1 MRAHTPARLIWLL
14 LAAILGFTPLRSASG
29 AVLTWVPADGREEL
43 RFTFTTPP
51 PPAEP
56 RQRGLTRVVIPISP
70 DFWQREAKPAI
81 PNLSRSKLIRNVQVA
96 DDGIRIETRTG
107 DFIFS
112 SSARPGSKE
121 LTLEFYPPPPAAQA
135 NASQGTAPVGTE
147 ASGPAESPPAAN
159 ASTLPGETAPAAEA
173 GEGSQPAT
181 DSGLDGAANGT
192 AAAGNTSR
200 PEGPAANATAEP
212 EQGFL
217 SGTASLRGRIDRAD
231 RTEKTAN
238 STDAEA
244 PSTARG
250 NFRVRLPIDRN
261 ATVSPQPPEPAPG
274 EGSPPVTVKGINST
288 GPDSEDNAGLAH
300 GLPETGSHGTSREA
314 PAAANG
320 SEAAASAAPTVEEAN
335 ATVGQG
341 RSEQVEAKPS
351 EERPPAASNATI
363 RDAGRAPAAAHEAPA
378 VEAANVTVGQNRTEQ
393 AEAKPSEE
401 EPPAA
406 VNATGEG
413 TAAGN
418 ATEDNSTAELEEL
431 YRQAQ
436 AAVAVG
442 DLEASRKAMTAM
454 VEHPKAPEAL
464 REELLYNL
472 ADIAMQAGKGDLQGN
487 FTDILKAYEAAKYAN
502 PASSNVPEA
511 LYRIGYLHLAVGNL
525 PEAKGNFDLL
535 RRKYPDNP
543 RVAMIDTFWGDHFLR
558 QKQYA
563 KAADHYRYVIENFPM
578 SPAVK
583 PAHVGLLKAYTE
595 LGFFDK
601 AMETVTTIEKRWPRY
616 YLEDP
621 SFLMAAGYAAMLSG
635 NDDRAREYFWA
646 YANIVP
652 QAPDADVAMARIG
665 DIHLKQ
671 NKPNAAREIYH
682 RTAEAYPDREGG
694 LIAQMRLAE
703 EGALDKPSLGD
714 MAPVFDRPDAN
725 PEEIYTRILEH
736 TDSPLA
742 PVARLKLAMWR
753 LWNRKFPE
761 SLEDVR
767 RFEADYPGHELLPK
781 AREVADKALRDWI
794 MHDLEQE
801 NYEGVVR
808 SWTDHRDLYTDREPA
823 PQTRLVV
830 ATSMMRTGKPRE
842 ALEMA
847 RPFVFGPIPRG
858 EHSGPGMD
866 LTLAM
871 LVELQEWK
879 DVLELARRVASWN
892 LDSEKQRQVDY
903 AEALANEKLNQPGQ
917 AKSLWDRLATDLGLT
932 DTQRGYAHY
941 FLGRAALAAGEYERA
956 TILGQE
962 ALELLKKEKDDIP
975 KLKETLELLIQAAER
990 SGRNQEAL
998 AWSLEYDGYVAPEDE
1013 GWPAHTYRKA
1023 ILFRRSEDMKRWRET
1038 LLGLKERFPNS
1049 LYGRMAAA
1057 ELEGVRLEREV
1068 EKFR

>member
-1 MRAHTPARLIWLL
+1 
-14 LAAILGFTPLRSASG
+14 
-29 AVLTWVPADGREEL
+29 VL
-43 RFTFTTPP
+43 RFTFTTRLPV
-51 PPAEP
+51 ADP
-56 RQRGLTRVVIPISP
+56 RQRGLTRVVVPITP
-70 DFWQREAKPAI
+70 DFWTREAKPVI
-81 PNLSRSKLIRNVQVA
+81 PDLRTSKLIRSVTVA
-96 DDGIRIETRTG
+96 DDGIRIETRDG

-112 SSARPGSKE
+112 SSARPAAKE
-121 LTLEFYPPPPAAQA
+121 LTLEFFPPPPPPPAEQTVATADAVAADGNTPGQA
-135 NASQGTAPVGTE
+135 EAASAGNASDRADEAAPAGSVETEPPRDNATAPDEGVMDASNDTAASEAVTAGDADSPDGTE
-147 ASGPAESPPAAN
+147 SD
-159 ASTLPGETAPAAEA
+159 AP
-173 GEGSQPAT
+173 T
-181 DSGLDGAANGT
+181 VGT
-192 AAAGNTSR
+192 AA
-200 PEGPAANATAEP
+200 EPARE
-212 EQGFL
+212 FL
-217 SGTASLRGRIDRAD
+217 SGTASLRGRIS
-231 RTEKTAN
+231 RTQRPGGSAASSEP
-238 STDAEA
+238 DALSA
-244 PSTARG
+244 VPG
-250 NFRVRLPIDRN
+250 GFRVRLPIDRN
-261 ATVSPQPPEPAPG
+261 ATLPPQSPESIPDD
-274 EGSPPVTVKGINST
+274 NST
-288 GPDSEDNAGLAH
+288 S
-300 GLPETGSHGTSREA
+300 
-314 PAAANG
+314 
-320 SEAAASAAPTVEEAN
+320 SAAPETNMTWPQDSEGAESPAPNPPETKRLEVSRETRTDTNASTAEASSREDAPEATRDTPAGESGN
-335 ATVGQG
+335 ASLGSTD
-341 RSEQVEAKPS
+341 EADP
-351 EERPPAASNATI
+351 
-363 RDAGRAPAAAHEAPA
+363 APAD
-378 VEAANVTVGQNRTEQ
+378 TQQTT
-393 AEAKPSEE
+393 
-401 EPPAA
+401 A
-406 VNATGEG
+406 VNATVDG
-413 TAAGN
+413 TVAGN

-436 AAVAVG
+436 IAAAAG
-442 DLEASRKAMTAM
+442 DLQASRQAITAM
-454 VEHPKAPEAL
+454 IEHPKAPEPL

-472 ADIAMQAGKGDLQGN
+472 ADLAMQAGKGDLEGN
-487 FTDILKAYEAAKYAN
+487 FTDILEAYETAKYAN

-511 LYRIGYLHLAVGNL
+511 LYRIGYLHLSVGNL

-535 RRKYPDNP
+535 RRAYPDNP

-558 QKQYA
+558 EKQYA

-583 PAHVGLLKAYTE
+583 PATVGLLKAFTE

-601 AMETVTTIEKRWPRY
+601 AMEIVRTIEKRWPRH

-703 EGALDKPSLGD
+703 EGVLDKPSIGD

-736 TDSPLA
+736 ADSPLA
-742 PVARLKLAMWR
+742 PIARLKLAMWR

-767 RFEADYPGHELLPK
+767 RFEADYPDHELLPK

-801 NYEGVVR
+801 DYAGIVK
-808 SWTDHRDLYTDREPA
+808 SWTDHRDLYTDRDPD

-830 ATSMMRTGKPRE
+830 ATAMMRTGKPRE

-847 RPFVFGPIPRG
+847 RPFVFGSIPRG
-858 EHSGPGMD
+858 EHSEPGME

-879 DVLELARRVASWN
+879 DVLELARRVASWDLN
-892 LDSEKQRQVDY
+892 AEKRRQVDY
-903 AEALANEKLNQPGQ
+903 AAALANEKLNQPGQ

-975 KLKETLELLIQAAER
+975 KLKETLELLVQAAER
-990 SGRNQEAL
+990 RGRGQEAL
-998 AWSLEYDGYVAPEDE
+998 AWSLEYDGYVTPEDQD
-1013 GWPAHTYRKA
+1013 WPAHTYRKA
-1023 ILFRRSEDMKRWRET
+1023 ILFRRNEDMKRWRET

-1057 ELEGVRLEREV
+1057 ELEGVRIEREV